1 MDVSAPDPGLTSAIQ
16 FAVQKQMLDGMKAQG
31 AGVAQMIAAAPMPSV
46 NSPSQGKHIDAFA

>member
-1 MDVSAPDPGLTSAIQ
+1 MDVSGADSGLASAIQ

-31 AGVAQMIAAAPMPSV
+31 AGVAQMIAAVPTPSV